1 MADEIAESA
10 PEGHKGHNPPYVAY
24 KTFKNFTD
32 SLRMAMPSRIDRS
45 VMHTMSG
52 AAQSHVMS
60 ALRSMDF
67 VTKQGLTTDAFREFV
82 ISEGDGRR
90 VALTSAIRT
99 GFPFLFDGSIDLPSA
114 TGKQL
119 LEKFDATSLN
129 GNTLRRSVAFFLAAA
144 KDAGIAVSP
153 YFNKIQSRSASPRR
167 SVANGLTLPGL
178 TGAVDEE
185 LEEEGEKEE
194 NAKTPPPAPPAAG
207 ESLTVVLKSGGT
219 ITLTASTSFIKM
231 SSDDRTFVFDIID
244 RLQKY
249 GAVA

>member
-1 MADEIAESA
+1 MVDEAAESA
-10 PEGHKGHNPPYVAY
+10 LEGRKGHNPPYVAY

-32 SLRMAMPSRIDRS
+32 SLRIAMPSRIDRS

-99 GFPFLFDGSIDLPSA
+99 GFPFLFDGSIDLSSA

-153 YFNKIQSRSASPRR
+153 YFNKIQARSASPRR
-167 SVANGLTLPGL
+167 VANGLPLPTL
-178 TGAVDEE
+178 TGADEE
-185 LEEEGEKEE
+185 LEEEVEE
-194 NAKTPPPAPPAAG
+194 NTKTPPPVPPVAG

-219 ITLTASTSFIKM
+219 ITLTACTSFIKM

-249 GAVA
+249 GAAT